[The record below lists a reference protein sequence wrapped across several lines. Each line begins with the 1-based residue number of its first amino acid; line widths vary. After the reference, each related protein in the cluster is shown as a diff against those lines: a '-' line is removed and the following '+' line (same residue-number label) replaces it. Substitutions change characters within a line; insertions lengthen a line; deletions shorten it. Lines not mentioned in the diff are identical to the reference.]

1 MFLQDF
7 RVPFLLLWTYECV
20 PLIFV
25 ACFPEFRYKTT
36 NAHLVTVP
44 QHMSLGKAAA
54 GMPFFMSILLLA
66 LMRLFYKIRTLWN
79 FG

>member
-44 QHMSLGKAAA
+44 QHMSLGVILSV
-54 GMPFFMSILLLA
+54 GMHDMC
-66 LMRLFYKIRTLWN
+66 KIGKTAE
-79 FG
+79 GSSTSHPTYVTD

>member
-7 RVPFLLLWTYECV
+7 RAPFLLLWTYECV

-36 NAHLVTVP
+36 IAHLVTVP

-54 GMPFFMSILLLA
+54 GMPLA
-66 LMRLFYKIRTLWN
+66 VMRLFCKIPRTL
-79 FG
+79 